1 MLWSEFYDKYID
13 WSESTI
19 NSKISSLEDI
29 GPGDEVLE
37 VLYELS
43 SEKVKDKLVRKAMR
57 LRSSFSHDIFMEIEG
72 EISEAVFKELANYA
86 GFDADNPYLDESNL
100 TWNDFYEGYCG
111 WDDQDVLR
119 RINKIKGF
127 GKTEEICGAICD
139 MPDTK
144 CEQALYQKA
153 ISSGVKFSREQ
164 LKNMGMLSE
173 DDFITGEEV
182 AQIEAQT
189 DELCKA
195 LGMIEEPEEEYTPQK
210 RLGFFGGLLAIAG
223 AFSKSR
229 NNRRNNGSCNDE
241 PPHYGY
247 RYGRWYYGRGHRHN
261 CQKGGNGRHP
271 QRTSRD

>member
-43 SEKVKDKLVRKAMR
+43 SEKVKDRLVRKAMR
-57 LRSSFSHDIFMEIEG
+57 MNSSFSHDDFMEIEG
-72 EISEAVFKELANYA
+72 EISETVFKELAA
-86 GFDADNPYLDESNL
+86 HTGFDADNPYLDENNL
-100 TWNDFYEGYCG
+100 TWNDFCDGYCG
-111 WDDQDVLR
+111 WSDQDVLR

-127 GKTEEICGAICD
+127 GKTEEICEAICD

-164 LKNMGMLSE
+164 LKSIGMLSDDEYITDE
-173 DDFITGEEV
+173 DV

-195 LGMIEEPEEEYTPQK
+195 LGIIEEPEEYTPPK
-210 RLGFFGGLLAIAG
+210 RLGFFSGLLALAS
-223 AFSKSR
+223 AFGKSQ